1 MICTII
7 MNILSIGGSDTSS
20 GAGIQSDIKRFS
32 NNGFYPFT
40 VITAITSQNTK
51 KITSIEPVSKRS
63 LELQMES
70 VLSDFHIDAVKIGM
84 VFNTQIIKAIHS
96 KLKNSKF
103 PIVVDPIIKS
113 TTGRLLLKKNALPD
127 YRKMIIPLADVITPN
142 RYESKILT
150 GITDARKAAK
160 KIQSM
165 GAKNVIITGF
175 TESNNK
181 IYDFILEPNNQ
192 YKISGKKLPIV
203 NHGSGC
209 DYSASMTESLAKG
222 LPISKAVKI
231 AKKFVYQSI
240 KNSINIGKGI
250 SITHQEIPKDALSL
264 HNSIDE
270 FRQIK
275 NIHRVIPECQTNFVF
290 AKTNPKTINDVL
302 GISGRLVKTGKEIE
316 IAGQIVYGGSQ
327 HVASAVIEVN
337 KKFPEILSCI
347 NIKYDKKIIL
357 KAKKLGLTVLSYD
370 RIKEPKKIKSKEN
383 SSIIWGIANSLK
395 NKCPDLIYHKG
406 DIGKEAMIL
415 IFGINP
421 NNVIKKVS
429 KLRLIN

>member
-250 SITHQEIPKDALSL
+250 NITHQEIPKDALSL

-275 NIHRVIPECQTNFVF
+275 NIHRVIPECQTYFVF

-383 SSIIWGIANSLK
+383 SSIIWGVANSLK

-421 NNVIKKVS
+421 SNVIKKVS

>member
-1 MICTII
+1 
-7 MNILSIGGSDTSS
+7 MNILTIGGSDTSS
-20 GAGIQSDIKRFS
+20 GAGIQSDIKMFS

-51 KITSIEPVSKRS
+51 KITSIEPVSRRS

-70 VLSDFHIDAVKIGM
+70 VLSDFQIDAVKIGM
-84 VFNTQIIKAIHS
+84 VFNSQNIKTIHS

-113 TTGRLLLKKNALPD
+113 TTGRLLLKRNALPD

-142 RYESKILT
+142 RYEAKVLT
-150 GITDARKAAK
+150 GLTDVRKAAK
-160 KIQSM
+160 KMQIM

-181 IYDFILEPNNQ
+181 ISDFILEPNNQ
-192 YKISGKKLPIV
+192 YKISGKKIPII

-209 DYSASMTESLAKG
+209 DYSASIVQSLAKG
-222 LPISKAVKI
+222 LTINKSVRI

-240 KNSINIGKGI
+240 KNSISIGKGI
-250 SITHQEIPKDALSL
+250 NITHQELSKDTKNL
-264 HNSIDE
+264 HESINE
-270 FRQIK
+270 FTQIK
-275 NIHRVIPECQTNFVF
+275 NIHKVIPECQTNFVF
-290 AKTNPKTINDVL
+290 AKKYPKTINDVL
-302 GISGRLVKTGKEIE
+302 GISGRLVKAGKEI
-316 IAGQIVYGGSQ
+316 ITAGNIIYGGSQ
-327 HVASAVIEVN
+327 HVASAVIQVN

-383 SSIIWGIANSLK
+383 SSIIWGVANSLK

>member
-1 MICTII
+1 

-40 VITAITSQNTK
+40 LITAITSQNTK

-250 SITHQEIPKDALSL
+250 NITHQEIPKDALSL

-383 SSIIWGIANSLK
+383 SSIIWGVANSLK

>member
-250 SITHQEIPKDALSL
+250 NITHQEIPKDALSL

-383 SSIIWGIANSLK
+383 SSIIWGVANSLK

-415 IFGINP
+415 IFGIDP
-421 NNVIKKVS
+421 SNVIKKVS

>member
-1 MICTII
+1 

-127 YRKMIIPLADVITPN
+127 YKKMIIPLADVITPN

-250 SITHQEIPKDALSL
+250 NITHQEIPKDALSL

-370 RIKEPKKIKSKEN
+370 RTKEPKKIKSKEN
-383 SSIIWGIANSLK
+383 SSIIWGVTNSLK

-421 NNVIKKVS
+421 SNVIKKVS

>member
-1 MICTII
+1 

-20 GAGIQSDIKRFS
+20 GAGIQSDIKIFS

-51 KITSIEPVSKRS
+51 KITSIEPVSRRS

-70 VLSDFHIDAVKIGM
+70 VLSDFQIDAIKIGM
-84 VFNTQIIKAIHS
+84 VFNSQNIKTIHS

-113 TTGRLLLKKNALPD
+113 TTGRLLLKKNALSD

-142 RYESKILT
+142 RYESKVLT
-150 GITDARKAAK
+150 GFTDAKKAAK
-160 KIQSM
+160 KIQTM

-181 IYDFILEPNNQ
+181 ISDYILEPNNQ
-192 YKISGKKLPIV
+192 YKISGKKIQII

-209 DYSASMTESLAKG
+209 DYSASMTQSLAKG
-222 LPISKAVKI
+222 LTVSKSVRI

-240 KNSINIGKGI
+240 KNSISIGKGI
-250 SITHQEIPKDALSL
+250 NITHQEIPKDTKNLL
-264 HNSIDE
+264 HAIDE
-270 FRQIK
+270 FKRIK

-290 AKTNPKTINDVL
+290 AKINPKTINDVL
-302 GISGRLVKTGKEIE
+302 GISGRLVKAGKEI
-316 IAGQIVYGGSQ
+316 ITAGEIVYGGSQ
-327 HVASAVIEVN
+327 HVASAVIQIN

-347 NIKYDKKIIL
+347 NIKYNTKIIS
-357 KAKKLGLTVLSYD
+357 KAKKLGFVVLSYD
-370 RIKEPKKIKSKEN
+370 RTKEPTKVKRQEN
-383 SSIIWGIANSLK
+383 SSIIWGMSSILK
-395 NKCPDLIYHKG
+395 TKCPDLVYHKG
-406 DIGKEAMIL
+406 DFGKEAMIL
-415 IFGINP
+415 IFGQTP
-421 NNVIKKVS
+421 NDVIKKVS
-429 KLRLIN
+429 KLRLSY

>member
-1 MICTII
+1 

-84 VFNTQIIKAIHS
+84 VFNSQIIKAIHS

-250 SITHQEIPKDALSL
+250 NITHQEIPKDALSL

-383 SSIIWGIANSLK
+383 SSIIWGVANSLK

-421 NNVIKKVS
+421 SNVIKKVS

>member
-250 SITHQEIPKDALSL
+250 NITHQEIPKDALSL

-383 SSIIWGIANSLK
+383 SSIIWGVTNSLK

-415 IFGINP
+415 IFGIDP
-421 NNVIKKVS
+421 SNVIKKVS

>member
-1 MICTII
+1 

-40 VITAITSQNTK
+40 VITALTSQNTK

-181 IYDFILEPNNQ
+181 IYDFILEPKNQ

-250 SITHQEIPKDALSL
+250 NITHQEIPKDALSL

-357 KAKKLGLTVLSYD
+357 KAKKLGMTVLSYD
-370 RIKEPKKIKSKEN
+370 RTKEPKKIKSKEN
-383 SSIIWGIANSLK
+383 SSIIWGVTNSLK

-415 IFGINP
+415 IFGIDP
-421 NNVIKKVS
+421 SNVIKKVS

>member
-250 SITHQEIPKDALSL
+250 NITHQEIPKDALSL

-383 SSIIWGIANSLK
+383 SSIIWGVTNSLK

>member
-1 MICTII
+1 

-51 KITSIEPVSKRS
+51 KITSIEPVSKRTI
-63 LELQMES
+63 ELQMES

-250 SITHQEIPKDALSL
+250 NITHQEIPKDALSL

-383 SSIIWGIANSLK
+383 SSIIWGVANSLK

>member
-1 MICTII
+1 

-84 VFNTQIIKAIHS
+84 VFNSQIIKAIHS

-250 SITHQEIPKDALSL
+250 NITHQEIPKDALSL

-370 RIKEPKKIKSKEN
+370 RTKEPKKIKSKEN
-383 SSIIWGIANSLK
+383 SSIIWGVANSLK

-415 IFGINP
+415 IFGIDP
-421 NNVIKKVS
+421 SNVIKKVS

>member
-209 DYSASMTESLAKG
+209 DFSASMTESLAKG

-250 SITHQEIPKDALSL
+250 NITHQEIPKDALSL

-383 SSIIWGIANSLK
+383 SSIIWGVANSLK

>member
-1 MICTII
+1 

-20 GAGIQSDIKRFS
+20 GAGIQSDIKIFS

-70 VLSDFHIDAVKIGM
+70 ILSDFHIDAVKIGM
-84 VFNTQIIKAIHS
+84 VFNSQIIKAIHS

-150 GITDARKAAK
+150 NMTDPRKAAK
-160 KIQSM
+160 KIQTM

-181 IYDFILEPNNQ
+181 ISDLILEPDAQ
-192 YKISGKKLPIV
+192 YKISGKKIPII

-209 DYSASMTESLAKG
+209 DYSASITESLAKG
-222 LPISKAVKI
+222 LPVSEAVKI

-250 SITHQEIPKDALSL
+250 KITHQEIPKDVSSL
-264 HNSIDE
+264 HNSINE

-275 NIHRVIPECQTNFVF
+275 DIHKLIPECQTNFVF
-290 AKTNPKTINDVL
+290 AKSNPKTINDVL
-302 GISGRLVKTGKEIE
+302 GISGRLIKAGKEIE
-316 IAGQIVYGGSQ
+316 IAGQIIYGGSQ
-327 HVASAVIEVN
+327 HVASAVIQVN

-357 KAKKLGLTVLSYD
+357 KAKKLGLVVISYD
-370 RIKEPKKIKSKEN
+370 RTKEPKRIKTEEN
-383 SSIIWGIANSLK
+383 SSIIWGISSSLK

-406 DIGKEAMIL
+406 DIGKEPMTL
-415 IFGINP
+415 IFGTNP
-421 NNVIKKVS
+421 NDVIKKVS
-429 KLRLIN
+429 KLRVAN

>member
-40 VITAITSQNTK
+40 VITALTSQNTK

-84 VFNTQIIKAIHS
+84 VFNSQIIKAIHS

-250 SITHQEIPKDALSL
+250 NITHQEIPKDALSL

-383 SSIIWGIANSLK
+383 SSIIWGVANSLK

>member
-250 SITHQEIPKDALSL
+250 NITHQEIPKDALSL

-383 SSIIWGIANSLK
+383 SSIIWGVANSLK

>member
-250 SITHQEIPKDALSL
+250 NITHQEIPKDALSL

-316 IAGQIVYGGSQ
+316 IAGQIMYGGSQ

-370 RIKEPKKIKSKEN
+370 RTKEPKKIKSKEN
-383 SSIIWGIANSLK
+383 SSIIWGVANSLK

>member
-1 MICTII
+1 

-20 GAGIQSDIKRFS
+20 GAGIQSDIKIFS

-84 VFNTQIIKAIHS
+84 VFNSQIIKAIHS

-181 IYDFILEPNNQ
+181 IYDLVLEPNNQ

-203 NHGSGC
+203 NHGSGR

-222 LPISKAVKI
+222 LPINKAVKI

-240 KNSINIGKGI
+240 KNSISIGKGI
-250 SITHQEIPKDALSL
+250 NITHQEIPKDALSL

-270 FRQIK
+270 FKQIK
-275 NIHRVIPECQTNFVF
+275 NIHRIIPECQTNFVF
-290 AKTNPKTINDVL
+290 AKTNPKTIKDVL

-327 HVASAVIEVN
+327 HVASAVIQVN
-337 KKFPEILSCI
+337 KEFPEILSCI

-370 RIKEPKKIKSKEN
+370 RTKEPKKIKSKEN
-383 SSIIWGIANSLK
+383 SSIIWGVTNSLK

-421 NNVIKKVS
+421 SNVIKKVS

>member
-1 MICTII
+1 

-20 GAGIQSDIKRFS
+20 GAGIQSDIKIFS

-51 KITSIEPVSKRS
+51 KITSIEPVSRRS

-70 VLSDFHIDAVKIGM
+70 VLSDFQIDAIKIGM
-84 VFNTQIIKAIHS
+84 VFNSQNIKTIHS

-113 TTGRLLLKKNALPD
+113 TTGRLLLKKNALSD

-142 RYESKILT
+142 RYESKVLT
-150 GITDARKAAK
+150 GFSDAKKAAK
-160 KIQSM
+160 KIQTM

-181 IYDFILEPNNQ
+181 ISDYILEPNNQ
-192 YKISGKKLPIV
+192 YKISGKKIQII

-209 DYSASMTESLAKG
+209 DYSASMTQSLAKG
-222 LPISKAVKI
+222 LTISKSVRI

-240 KNSINIGKGI
+240 KNSISIGKGI
-250 SITHQEIPKDALSL
+250 NITHQEIPKDTKNLL
-264 HNSIDE
+264 HAIDE
-270 FRQIK
+270 FKRIK
-275 NIHRVIPECQTNFVF
+275 NIHRVIPECQTNFVL

-302 GISGRLVKTGKEIE
+302 GISGRLVKAGKEI
-316 IAGQIVYGGSQ
+316 ITAGELAYGGSQ
-327 HVASAVIEVN
+327 HVASAVIQIN

-347 NIKYDKKIIL
+347 NIKYNTKIIS
-357 KAKKLGLTVLSYD
+357 KAKKLGFVVLSYD
-370 RIKEPKKIKSKEN
+370 RTKEPTKVKRQEN
-383 SSIIWGIANSLK
+383 SSIIWGMSSILK
-395 NKCPDLIYHKG
+395 TKCPDLVYHKG
-406 DIGKEAMIL
+406 DFGKEAMIL
-415 IFGINP
+415 IFGQTP
-421 NNVIKKVS
+421 NDVIKKVS
-429 KLRLIN
+429 KLRLSY

>member
-1 MICTII
+1 

-165 GAKNVIITGF
+165 GAKNVIITGY

-250 SITHQEIPKDALSL
+250 NITHQEIPKDALSL

-370 RIKEPKKIKSKEN
+370 RTKEPKKIKSKEN

>member
-1 MICTII
+1 
-7 MNILSIGGSDTSS
+7 MNILSIGGSATSS

-250 SITHQEIPKDALSL
+250 NITHQEIPKDALSL

-370 RIKEPKKIKSKEN
+370 RTKEPKKIKSKEN
-383 SSIIWGIANSLK
+383 SSIIWGVANSLK

-421 NNVIKKVS
+421 SNVIKKVS

>member
-84 VFNTQIIKAIHS
+84 VFNSQIIKAIHS

-250 SITHQEIPKDALSL
+250 NITHQEIPKDALSL

-370 RIKEPKKIKSKEN
+370 RTKEPKKIKSKEN
-383 SSIIWGIANSLK
+383 SSIIWGVANSLK

>member
-250 SITHQEIPKDALSL
+250 NITHQEIPKDALSL

-370 RIKEPKKIKSKEN
+370 RTKEPKKIKSKEN
-383 SSIIWGIANSLK
+383 SSIIWGVANSLK

>member
-1 MICTII
+1 

-250 SITHQEIPKDALSL
+250 NITHQEIPKDALSL

-383 SSIIWGIANSLK
+383 SSIIWGVTNSLK

>member
-84 VFNTQIIKAIHS
+84 VFNSQIIKAIHS

>member
-1 MICTII
+1 

-20 GAGIQSDIKRFS
+20 GAGIQSDIKIFS

-51 KITSIEPVSKRS
+51 KITSIEPVSRRS

-70 VLSDFHIDAVKIGM
+70 VLSDFQIDAVKIGM
-84 VFNTQIIKAIHS
+84 VFNSQNIKTIHS

-113 TTGRLLLKKNALPD
+113 TTGRLLLEKNALPD

-150 GITDARKAAK
+150 GFTDAKKAAK
-160 KIQSM
+160 KIQTM

-181 IYDFILEPNNQ
+181 ISDYILEPNNQ
-192 YKISGKKLPIV
+192 YKILGKKIQII

-209 DYSASMTESLAKG
+209 DYSASMTQSLAKG
-222 LPISKAVKI
+222 LTVSKSVRI

-240 KNSINIGKGI
+240 KNSISIGKGI
-250 SITHQEIPKDALSL
+250 NITHQEIPKDTKNLMYA
-264 HNSIDE
+264 IDE
-270 FRQIK
+270 LKQIK
-275 NIHRVIPECQTNFVF
+275 NIHKVIPECQTNFVF
-290 AKTNPKTINDVL
+290 AKINPKTINDVL
-302 GISGRLVKTGKEIE
+302 GISGRLVKAGKEI
-316 IAGQIVYGGSQ
+316 ITAGELAYGGSQ
-327 HVASAVIEVN
+327 HVASAIIQIN

-347 NIKYDKKIIL
+347 NIKYNTKIIL
-357 KAKKLGLTVLSYD
+357 KAKKLGFVVLSYD
-370 RIKEPKKIKSKEN
+370 RTKEPTKVKRQEN
-383 SSIIWGIANSLK
+383 SSIIWGMSSILK
-395 NKCPDLIYHKG
+395 TKCPDLVYHKG
-406 DIGKEAMIL
+406 DFGKEAMIL
-415 IFGINP
+415 IFGKTP
-421 NNVIKKVS
+421 NDVIKKVS
-429 KLRLIN
+429 KLRLSY

>member
-1 MICTII
+1 

-20 GAGIQSDIKRFS
+20 GAGIQSDIKIFS

-51 KITSIEPVSKRS
+51 KITSIEPVSRRS

-70 VLSDFHIDAVKIGM
+70 VLSDFQIDAVKIGM
-84 VFNTQIIKAIHS
+84 VFNSQNIKTIHS

-142 RYESKILT
+142 RYESKVLT
-150 GITDARKAAK
+150 GFTDAKKAAK
-160 KIQSM
+160 KIQTM

-181 IYDFILEPNNQ
+181 ISDYILEPNNQ
-192 YKISGKKLPIV
+192 YKISGKKIQII

-209 DYSASMTESLAKG
+209 DYSASMTQSLAKG
-222 LPISKAVKI
+222 LTVSKSVRI

-240 KNSINIGKGI
+240 KNSISIGKGI
-250 SITHQEIPKDALSL
+250 NITHQEIPKDTKNLL
-264 HNSIDE
+264 HAIDE
-270 FRQIK
+270 FKRIK

-290 AKTNPKTINDVL
+290 AKINPKTINDVL
-302 GISGRLVKTGKEIE
+302 GISGRLVKAGKEI
-316 IAGQIVYGGSQ
+316 ITAGEIVYGGSQ
-327 HVASAVIEVN
+327 HVASAVIQIN

-347 NIKYDKKIIL
+347 NIKYNTKIIS
-357 KAKKLGLTVLSYD
+357 KAKKLGFVVLSYD
-370 RIKEPKKIKSKEN
+370 RTKEPTKVKRQEN
-383 SSIIWGIANSLK
+383 SSIIWGMSSILK
-395 NKCPDLIYHKG
+395 TKCPDLVYHKG
-406 DIGKEAMIL
+406 DFGKEAMIL
-415 IFGINP
+415 IFGETP
-421 NNVIKKVS
+421 NDVIKKVS
-429 KLRLIN
+429 ELRLSY